1 MAHSDLLLVTK
12 LYIPPASHNLVS
24 RPRLTARMN
33 DGLQCALTL
42 VSAPAGFGKT
52 TLLSEWIHTL
62 APIPPG
68 PRGGVGAGS
77 PTGRRETGTTIPK
90 GGCALGGFP
99 EGRLRS
105 AVRAAWVSLDSG
117 DNDPARFWAYFIAAL
132 ETLQP
137 GIGESAMALLQSSP
151 TPPVEIFL
159 TSLINA
165 AAAIPQ
171 DFALVLDDY
180 HVIEAQM
187 VHDAV
192 AFLLDH
198 LPPAMHLI
206 IASRADPPLPLP
218 RLRARG
224 QLVELRAADLR
235 FMPDEAAAFLN
246 QVMGLNLTPENIA
259 TLESRTEGWI
269 AGLQLA
275 ALSMRGREDVSNFL
289 AAFAGSQHYILDY
302 LVEEVLQRQP
312 AEIQTFLLRTSILDR
327 MTGPLCDALLADMSL
342 PPGQETLD
350 YLEHANLFIIPLDDR
365 RQWYRYHHLFGEF
378 LRSRLKQVQ
387 PEQVAALHRRAAE
400 WYEQGATSLGDKGLV
415 IDAIR
420 HALEAADFE
429 RAASLIEQHARE
441 TLMRG
446 ETSTLQGWL
455 RALPESMVRARPYLG
470 LARAWSLVV
479 AGQLSTAEPY
489 LQEAIRLAAPADVK
503 IQSEAAALNAF
514 IATLRGDVP
523 RAIEFARQALE
534 RLPVDDLFLRGMAA
548 LNLGMAYDISEDI
561 AAASQAYTEAQAIG
575 QAASNSLL
583 SLMAKV
589 QLADL
594 KAQQG
599 ELHAAGDLYQQA
611 IRLAG
616 GPGKQLPFTGIAYAS
631 LGRLLYE
638 WNDLDGAARCLTTCV
653 ELGRQWVS
661 ADMRLAGS
669 VSLAQVRQA
678 QGDTENA
685 QELSR
690 EAEQA
695 MQQGQVVSPATIGVA
710 RAYQARLWLRQ
721 GAIEAA
727 IRWADEYRA
736 RPGDASGY
744 PGYLRHIEGA
754 SWARVLM
761 AQGQAES
768 AVSLLESLLR
778 AAESAGQTGY
788 VIELMALQALVFQ
801 SMGDPAQAAAMLTQ
815 ALRLAEPEDYVRTF
829 VDEDEPM
836 RALLKKL
843 EIRDWRLESYVQ
855 RLLASFDGPSSRT
868 SNLQPPISN
877 LLSER
882 EREVL
887 RLIADGLS
895 NQEIADRLVVAVS
908 TVKTHINNIYAKLGV
923 RSRTQAAA
931 RAREMGL
938 L

>member
-1 MAHSDLLLVTK
+1 MAQSDLLLVTK

-24 RPRLTARMN
+24 RPRLTARLN
-33 DGLQCALTL
+33 DGLRCPLTL

-52 TLLSEWIHTL
+52 TLLSEWIHSL
-62 APIPPG
+62 ALTPAPSSSG
-68 PRGGVGAGS
+68 RGEMEA
-77 PTGRRETGTTIPK
+77 
-90 GGCALGGFP
+90 
-99 EGRLRS
+99 
-105 AVRAAWVSLDSG
+105 RAAWVSLDCG

-132 ETLQP
+132 ETLQA

-151 TPPVEIFL
+151 MPPVEMFL

-165 AAAIPQ
+165 VAAIPQ

-180 HVIEAQM
+180 HVIESQA

-235 FMPDEAAAFLN
+235 FTPDEAAAFLN
-246 QVMGLNLTPENIA
+246 QVMSLGLTPEHIA
-259 TLESRTEGWI
+259 TLENRTEGWI

-275 ALSMRGREDVSNFL
+275 ALSMQGREDISGFL

-312 AEIQTFLLRTSILDR
+312 AGIQTFLLRTSILDR
-327 MTGPLCDALLADMSL
+327 MTGPLCDAVLGEMS
-342 PPGQETLD
+342 PASGQETLD

-387 PEQVAALHRRAAE
+387 PEHVVGLHRRAAE
-400 WYEQGATSLGDKGLV
+400 WYEQGVASLGDKGLA

-429 RAASLIEQHARE
+429 RAARLIEQHARE

-446 ETSTLQGWL
+446 ETGTLQGWL
-455 RALPESMVRARPYLG
+455 RALPESLVRARPYLG

-479 AGQLSTAEPY
+479 AGQLDIAEPY
-489 LQEAIRLAAPADVK
+489 VQEATQLAAPADVK
-503 IQSEAAALNAF
+503 IQGEAAALNAF

-534 RLPVDDLFLRGMAA
+534 CLPADDLFLRGLAA

-575 QAASNSLL
+575 QAAGNSLL
-583 SLMAKV
+583 SLMAMV

-594 KAQQG
+594 KVQQG
-599 ELHAAGDLYQQA
+599 QLRAAGDLYQQA
-611 IRLAG
+611 IRLAS
-616 GPGKQLPFTGIAYAS
+616 GPGKQLPFTGVAYAS

-653 ELGRQWVS
+653 DLGRQWIS
-661 ADMRLAGS
+661 ADMRLTGS

-678 QGDTENA
+678 QGDAASA

-690 EAEQA
+690 EAEQT
-695 MQQGQVVSPATIGVA
+695 MRHGQMVSPPTVGVA

-727 IRWADEYRA
+727 VRWADEHRA
-736 RPGDASGY
+736 RSGDTAGY

-761 AQGQAES
+761 AQGQMES
-768 AVSLLESLLR
+768 AADLLESLRR
-778 AAESAGQTGY
+778 AAESAGQMGY

-801 SMGDPAQAAAMLTQ
+801 SVGDSARAATTLAQALQ
-815 ALRLAEPEDYVRTF
+815 LAEPEGYGRTF
-829 VDEDEPM
+829 VDEGEPM
-836 RALLKKL
+836 RALIERL
-843 EIRDWRLESYVQ
+843 EIRDWRLKTYVQ
-855 RLLASFDGPSSRT
+855 RLLASFELSPT
-868 SNLQPPISN
+868 PISNLQSPISD

-895 NQEIADRLVVAVS
+895 NQEIAARLVVAVS
-908 TVKTHINNIYAKLGV
+908 TIKTHINNVYAKLDV
-923 RSRTQAAA
+923 RNRTQAVA
-931 RAREMGL
+931 RARELDL

>member
-1 MAHSDLLLVTK
+1 MAQSDLLLVTK

-33 DGLQCALTL
+33 DGLRRTLTL

-62 APIPPG
+62 TSI
-68 PRGGVGAGS
+68 S
-77 PTGRRETGTTIPK
+77 SSTGRGETG
-90 GGCALGGFP
+90 
-99 EGRLRS
+99 
-105 AVRAAWVSLDSG
+105 VRAAWVSLDSG

-132 ETLQP
+132 ETLQS

-151 TPPVEIFL
+151 TPPVEMFL

-165 AAAIPQ
+165 VAAISQ
-171 DFALVLDDY
+171 DFVLILDDY
-180 HVIEAQM
+180 HVIESQV

-235 FMPDEAAAFLN
+235 FTPDEAAAFLN
-246 QVMGLNLTPENIA
+246 QVMSLGLTSEHIA

-275 ALSMRGREDVSNFL
+275 ALSMRGREDISGFL

-312 AEIQTFLLRTSILDR
+312 EGIQTFLLRTSILDR
-327 MTGPLCDALLADMSL
+327 MTGPLCDAVLGEVS
-342 PPGQETLD
+342 PTSGQETLD

-387 PEQVAALHRRAAE
+387 PELVARLHRRAAE
-400 WYEQGATSLGDKGLV
+400 WYEQGAASLGDKGLA

-420 HALEAADFE
+420 HALEATDFE
-429 RAASLIEQHARE
+429 RAARLIEQHARE

-455 RALPESMVRARPYLG
+455 RALPESMVHARPYLG
-470 LARAWSLVV
+470 LAHAWCLVV
-479 AGQLSTAEPY
+479 DGQLSAAEPY
-489 LQEAIRLAAPADVK
+489 LQEAVRLAAPADIK
-503 IQSEAAALNAF
+503 IQGEAAALNAF

-523 RAIEFARQALE
+523 HAIEFARQALE
-534 RLPVDDLFLRGMAA
+534 CLPADDLFLRGMAA

-575 QAASNSLL
+575 QAAGNSLL
-583 SLMAKV
+583 SLMAMV

-594 KAQQG
+594 KSQQG
-599 ELHAAGDLYQQA
+599 QLRAAGDLYQQA
-611 IRLAG
+611 IRLAS
-616 GPGKQLPFTGIAYAS
+616 GPGKQLPFTGVAYAS

-638 WNDLDGAARCLTTCV
+638 WNDLDDAAQCLTTCV
-653 ELGRQWVS
+653 DLGRQWVS
-661 ADMRLAGS
+661 ADMRLVGAVG
-669 VSLAQVRQA
+669 LAQVRQA
-678 QGDTENA
+678 QGNVESA
-685 QELSR
+685 QALSR

-695 MQQGQVVSPATIGVA
+695 MRHGQVVSPPTIGVA

-727 IRWADEYRA
+727 AHWADEHRA
-736 RPGDASGY
+736 HPGDTSGY

-754 SWARVLM
+754 SRARVLM
-761 AQGQAES
+761 AQGQMKPA
-768 AVSLLESLLR
+768 ADLLESLLR
-778 AAESAGQTGY
+778 AAESAGQMGH
-788 VIELMALQALVFQ
+788 VIELMALRALVFQ
-801 SMGDPAQAAAMLTQ
+801 SMGDSGRAAATLTQ
-815 ALRLAEPEDYVRTF
+815 ALRLAEPESYVRTF
-829 VDEDEPM
+829 VDEGEPM
-836 RALLKKL
+836 RALLEKM
-843 EIRDWRLESYVQ
+843 EIRDWRLKAYVQ
-855 RLLASFDGPSSRT
+855 RLLASFELSRIST
-868 SNLQPPISN
+868 SNFQPPISNLQSPISNLQSPASN

-895 NQEIADRLVVAVS
+895 NREIAAQLVVAVS
-908 TVKTHINNIYAKLGV
+908 TVKTHINNVYAKLGV

-931 RAREMGL
+931 RARELDL